1 MILTI
6 YLIGYILAYILMKI
20 SYNMLTS
27 EQQTWNT
34 IIVRLLTSIFSW
46 IIVCILLGI
55 WICEYIE
62 DKWKERTKNSKPPKW
77 L

>member
-1 MILTI
+1 
-6 YLIGYILAYILMKI
+6 
-20 SYNMLTS
+20 MLTS